1 MLTEKFPWIIS
12 RDVFFCI
19 DVSCDVTAWH
29 FPFQC
34 KILKPKTK
42 ISSSSQALNFAS
54 LWRQKF
60 AKPNVIREKLLNWL
74 SCKKCAH
81 KMLMKLTARGRFRH
95 YFFHRWK
102 IVSTQRWCSISPQ
115 HSSHTWTEFA
125 TTLCLIS
132 ELNFV
137 CRLTN
142 MMCAV
147 CQLMLFA
154 VVNFINFFTYK
165 FFVRMSFWQLFLCT
179 CN

>member
-1 MLTEKFPWIIS
+1 MQNFETENQDIFII
-12 RDVFFCI
+12 
-19 DVSCDVTAWH
+19 A
-29 FPFQC
+29 
-34 KILKPKTK
+34 
-42 ISSSSQALNFAS
+42 SSQFRFVMLRFRNKRPARVNFINILRANF
-54 LWRQKF
+54 LLIFWCQKIP
-60 AKPNVIREKLLNWL
+60 KPNVIREKLLNWL